1 MSCWSN
7 SSRTGQIRGSEV
19 KLAKIWSNSSR
30 TGQIRRMQGP
40 CERWSNSSLRG
51 VIPSRHLEPSIRAP
65 QSGRQ
70 SESSIRVV
78 DPNHESESSIRV
90 ACASFIRVVC
100 PSHCLVDCTGQ
111 RESESSVRVAV
122 CAAVKGRRSESLFR
136 VICPSRRSESSVRDA
151 IPSHPFRLSLRVAFQ
166 VAVPS
171 CHSAIPSRLYG
182 PHSELSVRAV
192 VPSYNVCP
200 AVLPGR
206 QSASVAGGAGT
217 CESVRVIPS
226 RQSESHGT
234 CGHGRLSDARAP
246 QSGPG

>member
-1 MSCWSN
+1 MAPRSN
-7 SSRTGQIRGSEV
+7 SPKSGRIRHVLVKFVVCKVPAKGGQSRSFE
-19 KLAKIWSNSSR
+19 SSFR
-30 TGQIRRMQGP
+30 VVTLSRP
-40 CERWSNSSLRG
+40 LRPSVR
-51 VIPSRHLEPSIRAP
+51 VISPSRS
-65 QSGRQ
+65 

-78 DPNHESESSIRV
+78 CASSIW
-90 ACASFIRVVC
+90 VVC
-100 PSHCLVDCTGQ
+100 TSHCLVDCKCQ